1 MVQKWGL
8 FLPTPGLG
16 RRRGGLGA
24 GEALHNVVLYTLES
38 LDSSYAQ

>member
-16 RRRGGLGA
+16 RHRGGLGA
-24 GEALHNVVLYTLES
+24 GEALDDVALYTLES
-38 LDSSYAQ
+38 LDSCYAQ